1 MTRASIETAT
11 LSIAYEAWGPAD
23 GPAVI
28 LMHGFPYDTQ
38 AFSEVAPLLAAAGL
52 RVVAP
57 YLRGY
62 GPTRFLSAQTMR
74 SGQQAALAQDALDL
88 LDALGIG
95 RAILSGFDWGG
106 RSACCLAA
114 LRPDRVIGLVNACG
128 YVVQDIAAAS
138 EPLPPQAEYP
148 LWYQHYFQTE
158 RGRKGL
164 EQNRD
169 ALCRLLWRLWSPRWR
184 FEGAAYERSAASFL
198 NPDFVEVV
206 IHSYRHRMGN
216 VAGDPAYAAMEQAI
230 AAKPKVPV
238 PTITLHGAEDTVS
251 PPSTSEGHETRFS
264 GRYERRVLAGVGH
277 AVPQEAP
284 RDWAQAIL
292 ELAQASIA
300 HAVIAPL

>member
-1 MTRASIETAT
+1 MIRSSIATAN
-11 LSIAYEAWGPAD
+11 LSIAFEAWGAAD

-38 AFSEVAPLLAAAGL
+38 AFAEVAPILAAAGL
-52 RVVAP
+52 RVIAP

-74 SGQQAALAQDALDL
+74 SGQQTALAQDALDL

-95 RAILSGFDWGG
+95 RAIVSGFDWGG
-106 RSACCLAA
+106 RSACYLAA

-138 EPLPPQAEYP
+138 APLSPEAEYP

-158 RGRKGL
+158 RGLKGL
-164 EQNRD
+164 DQNRD
-169 ALCRLLWRLWSPRWR
+169 AFCKLLWRLWSPQWR
-184 FEGAAYERSAASFL
+184 FEDTTFERSAASFH
-198 NPDFVEVV
+198 NPDFVDVV
-206 IHSYRHRMGN
+206 IHSYRHRMSN
-216 VAGDPAYAAMEQAI
+216 VAGDPAYREMEQAI
-230 AAKPKVPV
+230 AAKPKISV
-238 PTITLHGAEDTVS
+238 PTITFHGAADTVS
-251 PPSTSEGHETRFS
+251 PPATSEGHETHFS

-277 AVPQEAP
+277 AIPQEAP

-292 ELAQASIA
+292 ELA
-300 HAVIAPL
+300 

>member
-1 MTRASIETAT
+1 MTHSTIATAT
-11 LSIAYEAWGPAD
+11 LSIAYDAWGPAD

-28 LMHGFPYDTQ
+28 LMHGFPYDPL
-38 AFSEVAPLLAAAGL
+38 AFAGVAPVLAAAGL
-52 RVVAP
+52 RVIAP

-62 GPTRFLSAQTMR
+62 GPTRFLSARTMR

-128 YVVQDIAAAS
+128 YVVQDIASAS
-138 EPLPPQAEYP
+138 SPLPPEAEHS
-148 LWYQHYFQTE
+148 LWYQHYFQSE

-169 ALCRLLWRLWSPRWR
+169 TFCKLLWRLWSPEWR
-184 FEGAAYERSAASFL
+184 FEEASYERSAASFR
-198 NPDFVEVV
+198 NPDFVDVV

-216 VAGDPAYAAMEQAI
+216 VVGDPAYQAMEQAI
-230 AAKPKVPV
+230 AAKPTISV
-238 PTITLHGAEDTVS
+238 PTITFHGADDTISPVS
-251 PPSTSEGHETRFS
+251 SSEGQETHFS
-264 GRYERRVLAGVGH
+264 ASYQRRVLAGIGH

-292 ELAQASIA
+292 ELI
-300 HAVIAPL
+300 